1 MRHDPTVF
9 VVDDDPD
16 VRESLCYLIDS
27 VGLPAKAYESA
38 QDFLDAYDPNRPGC
52 LVLDVRLQ
60 GMSGLDLQEQLT
72 AWGATLPVIII
83 TGYAD
88 VSTAVRSF
96 KGGALEFIE
105 KPFSDQVLLDRIQ
118 RAIETDR
125 DKRERARRR
134 ATLDRRLARLT
145 PREQEVLDLLVA
157 GKTTKAI
164 ADELGLSVRT
174 IEIYRGHIHRKMEV
188 DSVIGLVRL
197 VLQAA

>member
-1 MRHDPTVF
+1 MMHDPTVF

-27 VGLPAKAYESA
+27 IGLPAQAYESA
-38 QDFLDAYDPNRPGC
+38 QDFLEAYDPNRPGC
-52 LVLDVRLQ
+52 LVLDVRLH

-72 AWGATLPVIII
+72 AWGAPLPVIII

-125 DKRERARRR
+125 EKRERARRR

-145 PREQEVLDLLVA
+145 PREQEVLDLLVD
-157 GKTTKAI
+157 GKTTKVI
-164 ADELGLSVRT
+164 ADQLGLSVRT
-174 IEIYRGHIHRKMEV
+174 IEIHRGHIHQKMEV
-188 DSVIGLVRL
+188 DSVISLVRL